1 MAASQESDN
10 GSENKSTIFSHLPT
24 VFILPTHLSVE
35 ELQSAEDQLTDGGAR
50 LTYDPIEARLLF
62 GAISKSRRAKFELQ
76 SRNIMTV
83 EIDHILKDD
92 DLEKPAIEAHTAKR
106 RRLSHTSDS
115 GPKGNQEPSGSHATT
130 NVAAETSPSSPG
142 TIRSSSVENPDDVV
156 RVVKLQWLQD
166 AAQSP
171 EPPPL
176 DEYTI
181 YLGRITKDAPNDLSK
196 QSLRT
201 KGSNLEPA
209 STASSPVVM
218 DALRTAI
225 QKARSDLSSRSAGS
239 KRDFLRHAMDSQFQG
254 RSYVSSTQRR
264 GQESANHPSL
274 LRETTSEHNASPE
287 PPAIMP
293 PWVRENKIYACER
306 LTPQQSPNKIFID
319 MLKRIR
325 FARILLLDEIAV
337 RAYSTSIASIA
348 AYPIALTSCREVLRL
363 PGCNEKT
370 AELFRE
376 YRATGILTA
385 VDEINSDE
393 ALKVLELFYNVW
405 GVGAVTAREWYF
417 DKGWRDLDD
426 VVENGWNSLTRV
438 QKLGVKFYDDF
449 LLPIPRSEVEYVAS
463 VITYHARKIIDDG
476 IESIIVGGYRRG
488 NPTSGDV
495 DVILTH
501 RDESKTRDLIEPLNA
516 SLENVGWITH
526 ILAQH
531 ETNSMR
537 GQETLP
543 YISSHKKGGGFDTLD
558 KTFLVWQD
566 PLWPTKV
573 QDLEND
579 PDTPNPNPHRRVDII
594 VSPWKTIGCAV
605 CGWTSGT
612 TFQRDLRRYAK
623 HKKAWKFDSSGV
635 RARGNGQW
643 IDLEKRP
650 DGQRAKTWQEAERM
664 VFEGF
669 GLEWREPTER
679 CTG

>member
-1 MAASQESDN
+1 MADSQRDHDGGN
-10 GSENKSTIFSHLPT
+10 AHSTPFSHLPT
-24 VFILPTHLSVE
+24 VFVIPTHLSIE
-35 ELQSAEDQLTDGGAR
+35 ELQAAEEQLTDGGAR
-50 LTYDPIEARLLF
+50 LTYDPTEARLLF

-76 SRNIMTV
+76 SRNITTK
-83 EIDHILKDD
+83 EINHVLKHHDR
-92 DLEKPAIEAHTAKR
+92 EKSEDESRSTKK
-106 RRLSHTSDS
+106 RRLSYTSDS
-115 GPKGNQEPSGSHATT
+115 GLKDNQRPGERSQTADDPF
-130 NVAAETSPSSPG
+130 ETPLSNPG
-142 TIRSSSVENPDDVV
+142 TVKSSSLDDSNDIV

-166 AAQSP
+166 ITQGP
-171 EPPPL
+171 EPLPL
-176 DEYTI
+176 DDYTI
-181 YLGRITKDAPNDLSK
+181 YLGRITKDAPNETSK
-196 QSLRT
+196 QVLPANVSEI
-201 KGSNLEPA
+201 GHA
-209 STASSPVVM
+209 STASSTAVK
-218 DALRTAI
+218 DALRTAV
-225 QKARSDLSSRSAGS
+225 QKAQSDLSTRSAGS
-239 KRDFLRHAMDSQFQG
+239 KRDFLRHAMDSQFQS
-254 RSYVSSTQRR
+254 RSYASTTQQR
-264 GQESANHPSL
+264 GQEPVNRPSL
-274 LRETTSEHNASPE
+274 LHETTSEHDASPE
-287 PPAIMP
+287 PPAMMP
-293 PWVRENKIYACER
+293 QWVKENKIYACER
-306 LTPQQSPNKIFID
+306 LTPQQSPNKAFID

-348 AYPIALTSCREVLRL
+348 AYPITLTSCREVLRL
-363 PGCNEKT
+363 PGCNEKI
-370 AELFRE
+370 AELYRE
-376 YRATGILTA
+376 YRATGTLTA

-393 ALKVLELFYNVW
+393 ALKVLQLFYNIW
-405 GVGAVTAREWYF
+405 GVGAATAREWYF
-417 DKGWRDLDD
+417 DRGWRDLDD
-426 VVENGWNSLTRV
+426 VVEHGWESLTRV

-449 LLPIPRSEVEYVAS
+449 LLPIPRSEVEYIAS

-488 NPTSGDV
+488 NPESGDV

-501 RDESKTRDLIEPLNA
+501 HDESKTKNIIEPLNS
-516 SLENVGWITH
+516 SLEHVGWITH

-531 ETNSMR
+531 ETNTKR

-566 PLWPTKV
+566 PLWPTKL

-623 HKKAWKFDSSGV
+623 HKMAWKFDSSGV

-650 DGQRAKTWQEAERM
+650 DGRRAKTWQEAERM
-664 VFEGF
+664 VFDGF